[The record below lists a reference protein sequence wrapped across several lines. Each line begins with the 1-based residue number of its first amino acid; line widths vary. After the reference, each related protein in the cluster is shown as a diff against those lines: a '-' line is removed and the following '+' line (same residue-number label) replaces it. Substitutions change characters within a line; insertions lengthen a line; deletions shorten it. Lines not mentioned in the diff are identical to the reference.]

1 MLLTV
6 DSRYLASLKLSDAS
20 VLDMWGGLQYLALE
34 AEPFLRV
41 QSLVNRAAELFPE
54 LESCLVLHQGQ
65 LVWSEI
71 EPGVTRL
78 LGELSV
84 IRADRRTDGKDG
96 WGTNHHN
103 QTDLVIHYPNRNCKH
118 THLSENVN

>member
-84 IRADRRTDGKDG
+84 IRADRREG
-96 WGTNHHN
+96 WLG
-103 QTDLVIHYPNRNCKH
+103 DK
-118 THLSENVN
+118 SS